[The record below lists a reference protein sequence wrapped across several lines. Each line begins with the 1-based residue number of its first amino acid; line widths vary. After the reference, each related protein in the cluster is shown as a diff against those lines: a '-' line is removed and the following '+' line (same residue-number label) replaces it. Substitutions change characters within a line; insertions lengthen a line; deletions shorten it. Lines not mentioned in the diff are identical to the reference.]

1 LAVVRCDDFREPP
14 TPEVLIVVLPRTRAN
29 TCPRG
34 IPPLDKAA
42 TRVDNRYPLG
52 VYPEDIGEATERR
65 AREAVIGFGR
75 AVRGAQARRGAV
87 ALLLAVAVLL
97 CHGLYGASHQVHR
110 FGPEGPSQVVPPANQ
125 HHGAH
130 SAPGV
135 DDQGEG
141 HAGHP
146 DGISYAAALSV
157 VLLAAAFALS
167 LGGARIGARAA
178 LAADPGRRYPPSFLR
193 SARGSPLPVLQVFR
207 L

>member
-1 LAVVRCDDFREPP
+1 V
-14 TPEVLIVVLPRTRAN
+14 T
-29 TCPRG
+29 G
-34 IPPLDKAA
+34 
-42 TRVDNRYPLG
+42 
-52 VYPEDIGEATERR
+52 
-65 AREAVIGFGR
+65 IGFER
-75 AVRGAQARRGAV
+75 AVRGARVRRV

-110 FGPEGPSQVVPPANQ
+110 FGPEDPSQVVPHANQ

-130 SAPGV
+130 SAPGGA
-135 DDQGEG
+135 DQGEG

-157 VLLAAAFALS
+157 VLLAAAFASS
-167 LGGARIGARAA
+167 LEGARIGARAA